1 MDPHLCIFFIYVYTY
16 VEQQSSCD
24 SQSLKTILANNRL
37 IVSWDETRCAEKYI
51 FNFTGSS
58 DLVNVT
64 SNFNNISA
72 SDSGNYILT
81 VIPVNAQYQTGN
93 PCLQSILSM

>member
-1 MDPHLCIFFIYVYTY
+1 MDLHLCILTYAYAY

-24 SQSLKTILANNRL
+24 SRSLKTKFANNRL
-37 IVSWDETRCAEKYI
+37 IVSWDKTRCAEKYI

-64 SNFNNISA
+64 SNFNNVSV

-81 VIPVNAQYQTGN
+81 VIPVNVQYQTGN
-93 PCLQSILSM
+93 PCLGFIHSM